1 MTVKF
6 TVPGVPVGKGRPR
19 VTRYG
24 TYTPQKT
31 KDYEALV
38 RRCWQEQSGDVFPE
52 GVPIF
57 ASILAH
63 FPIPKSTPKK
73 KAATMDGT
81 FHLKKPDADNI
92 AKGIID
98 AINGHAMKDDSAV
111 QIELVWKLYTS
122 GEPKTE
128 VVLSEAVHL
137 ENVYDK
143 RKV

>member
-38 RRCWQEQSGDVFPE
+38 RKCWKEQSGDVFPE
-52 GVPIF
+52 DVPIF
-57 ASILAH
+57 ASILAY
-63 FPIPKSTPKK
+63 FPIPKSTSKK
-73 KAATMDGT
+73 RAAQMDGK

-98 AINGHAMKDDSAV
+98 AINGYAMKDDSAV

-122 GEPKTE
+122 GEPRTE
-128 VVLSEAVHL
+128 VTLSEAINR
-137 ENVYDK
+137 ENIYDK
-143 RKV
+143 REV